1 MVFGKLR
8 TFLRVVIDD
17 RILQLSRVNF
27 KETPEYHALL
37 VQSTQSAIGSAIRW
51 LWLVGITCSLFI
63 FFQREVLSLEDLQRT
78 AGPLSIDIQFS
89 TLIFLGLLLAAA
101 LLSRFRWAKR
111 ISLLNDKML
120 ATGFFAMGCYWGL
133 VLFFMSGNQQAIF
146 AMSLYFILIFSALAA
161 LYVSTLCLYSFVSP
175 VTLLPLIARLI
186 YFPPVKLANVLGI
199 LVALF
204 LVETGRR
211 MLSHWFTQAIRQ
223 EYVNRTYAAALDE
236 IAHSDPLTRI
246 ANRRQFDDRL
256 SKLIA
261 LAPLSNIPPTVI
273 LIDVDFFKKYN
284 DYYGHLK
291 GDECLIGITQA
302 LTRAVRNAGDLVAR
316 YGGEEFVVVLSDVTL
331 PLAQDIAGRIKNEIN
346 TLAIPHGASDVASH
360 VTISQ
365 GIAQWRPGETA
376 EQLLSRADGA
386 LYRAKEQ
393 GRNRFD
399 LAD

>member
-1 MVFGKLR
+1 M
-8 TFLRVVIDD
+8 
-17 RILQLSRVNF
+17 
-27 KETPEYHALL
+27 
-37 VQSTQSAIGSAIRW
+37 SA
-51 LWLVGITCSLFI
+51 
-63 FFQREVLSLEDLQRT
+63 
-78 AGPLSIDIQFS
+78 
-89 TLIFLGLLLAAA
+89 
-101 LLSRFRWAKR
+101 
-111 ISLLNDKML
+111 
-120 ATGFFAMGCYWGL
+120 
-133 VLFFMSGNQQAIF
+133 NQQAVF
-146 AMSLYFILIFSALAA
+146 AMSMYFILIFSALAA
-161 LYVSTLCLYSFVSP
+161 LYVSTLSLYSFVSP

-386 LYRAKEQ
+386 LYRAKEL
-393 GRNRFD
+393 GRNQFG

>member
-63 FFQREVLSLEDLQRT
+63 LFQREVLSLEDLQRT

-111 ISLLNDKML
+111 ISLLNDKIL
-120 ATGFFAMGCYWGL
+120 AAGFFAMGCYWGL
-133 VLFFMSGNQQAIF
+133 VLFFMSANQQAVF
-146 AMSLYFILIFSALAA
+146 AMSMYFILIFSALAA
-161 LYVSTLCLYSFVSP
+161 LYVSTLSLYSFVSP

-393 GRNRFD
+393 GRNQFG